1 MNAML
6 CHWNLRHDNMWT
18 LTGIPR
24 VRVTHATYRVTH
36 ASSRVTVHATSR
48 VTHATSRVTHA
59 TSRVTHATSNNI
71 ELPVRK

>member
-24 VRVTHATYRVTH
+24 VRVTHAT
-36 ASSRVTVHATSR
+36 SRVTHATSR